1 MDLRHL
7 RYIVAAARNG
17 SFSAAAN
24 EFNVRQP
31 IVSKR
36 IKEIEEELG
45 VRLFERSTAGAR
57 LTLFGENFVVD
68 ARRVLDETEQ
78 MAGHAKASR
87 EGTLGH
93 VIVRFYKSLS
103 AGAFRAAVSCFRKQY
118 PDIDVELVELPFAD
132 IAAGVMSGALDAAIV
147 LGDAGKCEMFGIL
160 GLWSEHLVVT
170 LPKDHPLADKSI
182 V

>member
-36 IKEIEEELG
+36 IKEVEEELG

-57 LTLFGENFVVD
+57 LTLHSVFKLSGLSL
-68 ARRVLDETEQ
+68 RVKKTRQ
-78 MAGHAKASR
+78 NKIQKRS
-87 EGTLGH
+87 
-93 VIVRFYKSLS
+93 F
-103 AGAFRAAVSCFRKQY
+103 
-118 PDIDVELVELPFAD
+118 
-132 IAAGVMSGALDAAIV
+132 
-147 LGDAGKCEMFGIL
+147 
-160 GLWSEHLVVT
+160 
-170 LPKDHPLADKSI
+170 
-182 V
+182 